1 MKVTNKSELFKAA
14 WKMFRA
20 NAKMTFSEALKIAW
34 DYFKV
39 YKINKAR
46 QEEYEKT
53 ERSAEDKLLTK
64 ALIWARFNVSETIA
78 DLNFSEWKAFFTEHK
93 NEGTVW
99 QLVAKFARIQDS
111 ILRSFY

>member
-20 NAKMTFSEALKIAW
+20 NAKMTFSDALKAAW
-34 DYFKV
+34 DDFKV

-46 QEEYEKT
+46 QEEYAKT
-53 ERSAEDKLLTK
+53 ERFEEDKLLTK
-64 ALIWARFNVSETIA
+64 ALIWARRNVSETIA
-78 DLNFSEWKAFFTEHK
+78 DLNFSEWKAFYTEHK